1 MFLVMR
7 NTRQRAD
14 SSWISD
20 RTKQATKSR
29 KYMLWSFF
37 TQILTAITDTK
48 DWKALLL
55 KSDPA
60 YVIEPEYWTRTETNN
75 TTYKVRFRS

>member
-7 NTRQRAD
+7 NTRQKAQNT
-14 SSWISD
+14 WISD
-20 RTKQATKSR
+20 RTDQTTKSR
-29 KYMLWSFF
+29 KYMLGSFF

-48 DWKALLL
+48 DWKALLF

-60 YVIEPEYWTRTETNN
+60 YVIEPEYQTRTETND